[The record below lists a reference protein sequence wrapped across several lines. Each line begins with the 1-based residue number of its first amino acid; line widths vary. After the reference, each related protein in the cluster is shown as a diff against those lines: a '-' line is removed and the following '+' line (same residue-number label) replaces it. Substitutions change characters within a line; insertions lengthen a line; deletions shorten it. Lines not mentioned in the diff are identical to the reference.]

1 MDHKGHRVH
10 SLDICSRLYNLVTK
24 IVAAQAF
31 KTVKLGQ
38 PVHQNLAKP
47 QNGAIHEGD
56 HEVHRRTTDQGV
68 EPGCE
73 DVEQEEDS
81 LKNWDAFASSCSS
94 SNDREQ
100 EEAPLPYS
108 LVAQAK
114 PAKIKKTVSI
124 NDRVEEIDTGKKM
137 KRRKS
142 TEKLPSIDLEEDIV
156 QPVKSILKKDSFEHC
171 LKIVPLKC
179 CGKVREMET
188 QERIL
193 QKPLI
198 DFHGIDEELVQK
210 MVYDALVWSSLHGLV
225 VGDKSV
231 QRSGKVPG
239 VGLVHA
245 PFALLPMAF
254 PESHW
259 NLACEVAPIFNELI
273 DRVSLDGKFLQDA
286 LSRTKKVDAFTSGLL
301 DIHSKMLEINKK
313 EEIRLG
319 LHRSDYMLDE
329 QTKLLLQIEL
339 NTISASFPGLGCR
352 VSELHRVYRVS
363 CATEFTVVKSNIGT
377 CTPEAGSLLNYHGEH
392 IGLDPRRIPG
402 NTSVDKFAEALA
414 KAWTE
419 YNRPRA
425 LVMVVVQPEERN
437 IGGQEISVVY
447 FRAGY
452 APTDYPSE
460 AEWRARLLMEQ
471 SSAVKCPS
479 ISYHLAGTKKIQQ
492 ELAKPN
498 MLERFLENKED
509 ISKLQK
515 CFAGL
520 WSLEDSDI
528 IKKAIERPELF
539 VMKPQREGGG
549 NNFYGDD
556 VRTNLVRLQKEGT
569 QEDAAYI
576 LMQRIF
582 PAVSPTFLV
591 REGICHKDHAI
602 SELGVYGAYLRNK
615 EKVIV
620 NEQCGYLMRTKVSSS
635 NEGGVAAGFAVLDSI
650 YLS

>member
-1 MDHKGHRVH
+1 MGVIHSSPLSLSPFTTAIRITGSSVFPYTSKANPERVINSPFNH
-10 SLDICSRLYNLVTK
+10 TNNICLPNLLKPTK
-24 IVAAQAF
+24 KFGSFSHLSHISTCLGS
-31 KTVKLGQ
+31 KTV
-38 PVHQNLAKP
+38 P
-47 QNGAIHEGD
+47 
-56 HEVHRRTTDQGV
+56 
-68 EPGCE
+68 
-73 DVEQEEDS
+73 
-81 LKNWDAFASSCSS
+81 F
-94 SNDREQ
+94 
-100 EEAPLPYS
+100 
-108 LVAQAK
+108 
-114 PAKIKKTVSI
+114 
-124 NDRVEEIDTGKKM
+124 
-137 KRRKS
+137 
-142 TEKLPSIDLEEDIV
+142 
-156 QPVKSILKKDSFEHC
+156 
-171 LKIVPLKC
+171 KC
-179 CGKVREMET
+179 FGKVREMET
-188 QERIL
+188 QEGIF
-193 QKPLI
+193 QKTLI
-198 DFHGIDEELVQK
+198 DFHGIDEELIQK
-210 MVYDALVWSSLHGLV
+210 MVYDALVWCSLHGLV

-273 DRVSLDGKFLQDA
+273 DRVSLDGKFLQEA

-329 QTKLLLQIEL
+329 KTKLLLQIEL
-339 NTISASFPGLGCR
+339 NTISSSFAGLSCR
-352 VSELHRVYRVS
+352 VSELHR
-363 CATEFTVVKSNIGT
+363 
-377 CTPEAGSLLNYHGEH
+377 SLLNYYGEH

-402 NTSVDKFAEALA
+402 NASVDKFAEALA
-414 KAWTE
+414 KACTE

-437 IGGQEISVVY
+437 MYDQHWLCAELKDRHNVTTIRKTLAEIDEEGEILPDGTLLVGGKEISVVY

-479 ISYHLAGTKKIQQ
+479 ISYQLAGTKKIQQ

-498 MLERFLENKED
+498 MLERFLDNKED
-509 ISKLQK
+509 IAKLRK

-528 IKKAIERPELF
+528 IKKAIERPDLF

-549 NNFYGDD
+549 NNIYNDD

-582 PAVSPTFLV
+582 PAVSLTFLV
-591 REGICHKDHAI
+591 REGICHKDHAV

-620 NEQCGYLMRTKVSSS
+620 NEQCGYLVRTKVSSS

-650 YLS
+650 YLN